1 MAGYDTS
8 GDACRASTSSWEK
21 RTGVWLLFI
30 SNRVLV
36 ANGRNMGSNLVKTCE
51 VLEGAGFEEPEP
63 MVDRFNEFVRVIRWK
78 LTASKVLAEGAQLR
92 T

>member
-1 MAGYDTS
+1 
-8 GDACRASTSSWEK
+8 
-21 RTGVWLLFI
+21 
-30 SNRVLV
+30 
-36 ANGRNMGSNLVKTCE
+36 MGSNLVKTCE
-51 VLEGAGFEEPEP
+51 VLEGAVFEEPEP